1 MKTDRWPHAFFG
13 AAAFYAMVGVSW
25 GLTMSITKHHET
37 YSAHAHLNLLG
48 WVSLALMGTFYALL
62 GQGAPNWV
70 KLTNFVLSNV
80 GVTCMIT
87 GLYFYLSQT
96 GSPVFYGPLLA
107 VGGLCTVS
115 GFFVFG
121 ITAVTTAFRKA
132 PLSA

>member
-1 MKTDRWPHAFFG
+1 MNTSRWPYAFFG

-25 GLTMSITKHHET
+25 GLAMSISKHHET

-62 GQGAPNWV
+62 GQRVANWV

-80 GVTCMIT
+80 GVVCMIS
-87 GLYFYLSQT
+87 GLFMYLGQT
-96 GSPVFYGPLLA
+96 GSPAVYGPLLA
-107 VGGLCTVS
+107 VGGLSVIA

-121 ITAVTTAFRKA
+121 LTAVTTAVRGPVA
-132 PLSA
+132 PI